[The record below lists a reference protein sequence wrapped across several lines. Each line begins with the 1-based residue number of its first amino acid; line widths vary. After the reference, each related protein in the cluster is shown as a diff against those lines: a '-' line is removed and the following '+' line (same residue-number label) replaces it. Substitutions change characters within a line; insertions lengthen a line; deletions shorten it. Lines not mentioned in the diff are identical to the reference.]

1 MSWAL
6 NLHSRFL
13 CDNSTLLGPFVS
25 VAGIANL
32 AILQFLYIYIVL
44 IIYFRQKSQIHEKRV
59 ENTQKSRTGF
69 LSDLHMC
76 DMGVAKNGEKYPEA
90 QATGA

>member
-1 MSWAL
+1 MSWAF

-44 IIYFRQKSQIHEKRV
+44 IIYFRRKSQIHEKRG

-76 DMGVAKNGEKYPEA
+76 DIGVSKNGEKYPEA
-90 QATGA
+90 HAAGA